1 MFFIDDNNY
10 TRYGYFEVNGFKTL
24 SKFEA
29 WELSKGKFDDIR
41 FNFNDDHM
49 ATFDWTAEPA
59 EDIYELYRQR
69 AQDIRN
75 RYDYIV
81 LMYSGGID
89 SHTILETFL
98 NNRIK
103 LDEICT
109 FGNTDVEDKT
119 TKMNQEVFNKAI
131 PFAQSLDLG
140 KLGINHRFVEIGDM
154 MINQYAD
161 EQHYENFH
169 YYTNGAANNWCI
181 AVRSHVFKSK
191 ITEHMK
197 LTEQGKSVCYVWG
210 FDKPSIGIIDGNWC
224 FRYVDSLVDLGA
236 RQFNNRIL
244 LKDKFSNFHD
254 EPFYISREFPQ
265 ISIKQSHLL
274 VKFMKTISDD
284 DTRLKHFWE
293 LPNTGPYVEH
303 HSGKYLDKKVV
314 DGCIYPR
321 AILSSFGDDK
331 VRNSVIFTPRDKW
344 FNGANHQ
351 NTDRFLDKMK
361 KIIRQ
366 NRDFYRFR
374 QDFPFSTRA
383 VIGKPHIISKKDTE

>member
-1 MFFIDDNNY
+1 MFFIDDINY
-10 TRYGYFEVNGFKTL
+10 TRYGYFEVNGIKTL

-29 WELSKGKFDDIR
+29 WELSKGNFDSIH
-41 FNFNDDHM
+41 FNFNDEHM
-49 ATFDWTAEPA
+49 AAFDWTIEPA

-75 RYDYIV
+75 RYDYVV

-98 NNRIK
+98 SNGIK
-103 LDEICT
+103 LDEICS
-109 FGNTDVEDKT
+109 FGNTDVEDKS

-131 PFAQSLDLG
+131 PFVQSLELK
-140 KLGINHRFVEIGDM
+140 KLGINYRFVEIGDM
-154 MINQYAD
+154 MINQYND
-161 EQHYENFH
+161 KQHYENFH

-181 AVRSHVFKSK
+181 AVRSHVFKST
-191 ITEHMK
+191 IPEHMK
-197 LTEQGKSVCYVWG
+197 LTEQGKSVCYMWG
-210 FDKPSIGIIDGNWC
+210 FDKPSVGMNNGNWC
-224 FRYVDSLVDLGA
+224 FRYIDSLVDLGA
-236 RQFNNRIL
+236 RQFNNRVIL
-244 LKDKFSNFHD
+244 KEKFSNFHD

-274 VKFMKTISDD
+274 VKHMKTILDSDPN
-284 DTRLKHFWE
+284 LKQFWE

-303 HSGKYLDKKVV
+303 HQGKYLDKKVV
-314 DGCIYPR
+314 DGCIYPK

-331 VRNSVIFTPRDKW
+331 VRNSVIFTARDKW
-344 FNGANHQ
+344 FNSANHT
-351 NTDRFLDKMK
+351 NTELFIDKMK

-374 QDFPFSTRA
+374 QDFPFSTRP
-383 VIGKPHIISKKDTE
+383 VIGKPYVISKKDEG